1 MDIYIASN
9 NGEIGG
15 GEVMLFHLAR
25 AARSLG
31 HKITIIGPAQ
41 PAELIEA
48 AQDEGFSTVTI
59 PADNRKA
66 YMLGLRAWR
75 SRNKQKLLWCNGL
88 VPALATAGDKNR
100 IVHLH
105 QLPTGLQRQAFIL
118 ARRGAQKVLVP
129 SQYMASRIKDSVAF
143 ENWVAEVPRSKSVCD
158 QTDNIV
164 RLGFLGR
171 PSPIKG
177 THTLAQAIKSLN
189 EPEKKYHFQLV
200 IGGEAKFIDE
210 KSSDQINR
218 SLAELGSD
226 VISLGW
232 VAPEDLFSQIDILVV
247 PSEVEESFG
256 LVASEAMSA
265 YQPLVISDAG
275 ALPEILGP
283 DYPWVFSQG
292 SVVGLA
298 TKITELVEQNQT
310 NTNATKT
317 QLTANYWRWYEN
329 YSPEAGKER
338 LRLLLETLERS

>member
-15 GEVMLFHLAR
+15 GEVMLLHLAR

-59 PADNRKA
+59 PATNRKA

-75 SRNKQKLLWCNGL
+75 TRNKQKLLWCNGL
-88 VPALATAGDKNR
+88 VPALATAGNKNR

-129 SQYMASRIKDSVAF
+129 SQYMASRIKNSVTF
-143 ENWVAEVPRSKSVCD
+143 ENWVAEIPRNKSFCD

-171 PSPIKG
+171 PSLIKG

-189 EPEKKYHFQLV
+189 EPEGKYHFQLV

-210 KSSDQINR
+210 KSSDQVDR

-232 VAPEDLFSQIDILVV
+232 VAPEDLFSRVDILVV

-265 YQPLVISDAG
+265 YQQLVISDAG

-283 DYPWVFSQG
+283 DYPWIFSQG
-292 SVVGLA
+292 SVAGLA
-298 TKITELVEQNQT
+298 TKVMDLTHQIRTDKKSTDEQL
-310 NTNATKT
+310 A
-317 QLTANYWRWYEN
+317 ANYWRWHEN

>member
-15 GEVMLFHLAR
+15 GEVMLLHLAR

-59 PADNRKA
+59 SVANRKA

-75 SRNKQKLLWCNGL
+75 ARNKQKLLWCNGL

-105 QLPTGLQRQAFIL
+105 QLPTGLQRQAFTL
-118 ARRGAQKVLVP
+118 ARQGAMKVLVP
-129 SQYMASRIKDSVAF
+129 SHLVASRIKKSLVF
-143 ENWVAEVPRSKSVCD
+143 ENWGTEVPQKWNLRLEGE
-158 QTDNIV
+158 TV

-171 PSPIKG
+171 PSLIKG

-189 EPEKKYHFQLV
+189 ENDNKCHFELV
-200 IGGEAKFIDE
+200 VGGESKFIDE
-210 KSSDQINR
+210 KSADQIDK
-218 SLAELGSD
+218 SFAELGDD
-226 VISLGW
+226 VTLLGW
-232 VAPEDLFSQIDILVV
+232 VTPEELFSQIDILVV
-247 PSEVEESFG
+247 PSEIEESFG
-256 LVASEAMSA
+256 LVAIEAMSA
-265 YQPLVISDAG
+265 HQPLIISDAG
-275 ALPEILGP
+275 ALPEVVGNT
-283 DYPWVFSQG
+283 YPWIFPQG
-292 SVVGLA
+292 NIAELA
-298 TKITELVEQNQT
+298 TKVMDLTHQIRTDKKNTDEQL
-310 NTNATKT
+310 A
-317 QLTANYWRWYEN
+317 ASYWRWHEN

-338 LRLLLETLERS
+338 LRILLETLERN